1 MFRSTMREDRNTSFG
16 TSTFSMQPK
25 KGPHKVVSMLCH
37 SVHQETFNPIHA
49 AFIFIAKVIAS
60 LVKKER
66 EGHREIVRSP
76 KRVRTVESIVMRV
89 VKLKLVGIYF

>member
-1 MFRSTMREDRNTSFG
+1 MFSSTMREDRDTSFG

-37 SVHQETFNPIHA
+37 SVHQATFNPIHA
-49 AFIFIAKVIAS
+49 AFIFIAKLIAS

-66 EGHREIVRSP
+66 EGHREIVAAR
-76 KRVRTVESIVMRV
+76 KE
-89 VKLKLVGIYF
+89 LGL